1 MNGLRLR
8 WVLLLLA
15 ASALAI
21 FTLFH
26 LRDMRAIHARFA
38 AEERVVEI
46 AFGPVAFSSGGV
58 GAPVLAIH
66 GAGGGHD
73 QGRLLAEAFLPDG
86 FRWIAPS
93 RFGYPGSAMPADPST
108 AAQAD
113 AFAEMLDALE
123 IERVTLLAMSGG
135 VPPALQFAL
144 RHPDRT
150 QALILLSL
158 APFAPLTAEE
168 QELPVPLWLY
178 DALFSTDFPLWA
190 LLRVAPRALAPMFDA
205 RPELVAQMTGAEAVF
220 LDAMIAAFLPVT
232 LRRAGLANE
241 GAAIDPADPIDLGS
255 VMVPVLLV
263 HARDDR
269 LTPFSTAT
277 FTAQR
282 IAGAETLFLD
292 SGGHLLLGHHD
303 AVQQRI
309 VEFLT
314 AHALPAAE

>member
-1 MNGLRLR
+1 MKRRSLWL
-8 WVLLLLA
+8 VLLGGALGAVWVGLA
-15 ASALAI
+15 WQ
-21 FTLFH
+21 
-26 LRDMRAIHARFA
+26 RDMRASHDLLAARA
-38 AEERVVEI
+38 DVVETAYGPL
-46 AFGPVAFSSGGV
+46 AFASGGA
-58 GAPVLAIH
+58 GMPVLTIH

-86 FRWIAPS
+86 FGWIAPS
-93 RFGYPGSAMPADPST
+93 RFGYPGSALSEDPST

-113 AFAEMLDALE
+113 AFAEMLDASG
-123 IERVTLLAMSGG
+123 IERVALVAMSGG

-178 DALFSTDFPLWA
+178 DALFATDFPLWA
-190 LLRVAPRALAPMFDA
+190 LLRVAPRALDQMFDA
-205 RPELVAQMTGAEAVF
+205 RPELVAQMSTQEAIF

-241 GAAIDPADPIDLGS
+241 GAAIDPAAAIELAAIG
-255 VMVPVLLV
+255 VPVLLV

-277 FTAQR
+277 FAARQ

-303 AVQQRI
+303 AVRLRI
-309 VEFLT
+309 HEFLV
-314 AHALPAAE
+314 ANVLPVAE